1 MVVSTIALA
10 QNGYSEIE
18 IVVEGDSAITTIN
31 RSYFKLDKAY
41 YKLVWSRRSDVHRL
55 TAYNQ
60 YIIYDQ
66 QGNPVEGMKGVKNN
80 EGEFYLQMRSSG
92 RQMRKR
98 KYYKLKANW
107 PNAIVPTIPNQGGKG
122 PE

>member
-1 MVVSTIALA
+1 MIASNIALA

-18 IVVEGDSAITTIN
+18 IIVDGDSAITTIN
-31 RSYFKLDKAY
+31 RSYFKLDKKF
-41 YKLVWSRRSDVHRL
+41 YKLVWSRRSDVQAL

-66 QGNPVEGMKGVKNN
+66 QGNPVEGVKGVKNN
-80 EGEFYLQMRSSG
+80 EGEFYLFMRSSG
-92 RQMRKR
+92 KQVRKR

-107 PNAIVPTIPNQGGKG
+107 PDARTPTLSNQGGNG